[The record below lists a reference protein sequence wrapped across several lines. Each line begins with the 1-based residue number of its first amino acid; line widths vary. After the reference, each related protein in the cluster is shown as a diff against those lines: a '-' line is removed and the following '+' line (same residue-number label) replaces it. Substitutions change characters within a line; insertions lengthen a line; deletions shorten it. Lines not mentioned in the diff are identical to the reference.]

1 MRPVRKAEIKA
12 EAPPRVGPFADVPR
26 WIWTIFLAAWA
37 TLFGL
42 FLLFFATTTAS
53 KFDISIVA
61 LFVMMAFGLPAALG
75 AQATQGNR
83 PAADIIHTRTGPLP
97 ARAAAVQIAVIP
109 VCAVIG
115 LIAFITLA
123 K

>member
-1 MRPVRKAEIKA
+1 MRPVRKTQTKA

-26 WIWTIFLAAWA
+26 WIWTIFLTAWA

-42 FLLFFATTTAS
+42 FLLFFTTTAAA
-53 KFDISIVA
+53 KFDITIVA
-61 LFVMMAFGLPAALG
+61 LFALMAFGLPVALG
-75 AQATQGNR
+75 AQATPRIGR
-83 PAADIIHTRTGPLP
+83 PPHIIQTRTGPLP
-97 ARAAAVQIAVIP
+97 AGAAAVQIAVIP

-115 LIAFITLA
+115 LIAFIALV

>member
-1 MRPVRKAEIKA
+1 MDPVR
-12 EAPPRVGPFADVPR
+12 EAPIATPSRIGAFADIPR
-26 WIWTIFLAAWA
+26 WIWTIFLSAWA

-42 FLLFFATTTAS
+42 FLLFFTTTAAA
-53 KFDISIVA
+53 KFDIAIVA

-75 AQATQGNR
+75 AQGAANGRR
-83 PAADIIHTRTGPLP
+83 PGHIVYTRTGPLP
-97 ARAAAVQIAVIP
+97 ARTAAVQIAVIP

-115 LIAFITLA
+115 LVAFIALA